1 MAGNRYIRYGAED
14 HLFAGERMGLKSIT
28 LLPVIEEIAKIGCYE
43 TDMATGTWIGSDNF
57 IEIFGLEKKPFYTVA
72 EFQALVHPDDFEWV
86 MAYFSECLEKKI
98 DFDCEYRCVKKNGE
112 TIYVNSRSKIYYKPD
127 GTPERV
133 LGIKQDVTLSKQ
145 NERRLCQL
153 NENNI
158 KKNEILSV
166 VAHDLK
172 SPLSQLQA
180 LAQLMKMELGNQ
192 FEDIM
197 SMHENICKSAQ
208 EIVREIVEIA
218 ELEDEAYTLKT
229 ALTDINKLISEVVKH
244 FRLIANEKKITV
256 TTKLAEE
263 CIAVVNEEKFSRM
276 ITNLLSNAL
285 KFTPD
290 HRTVELSTENVQGK
304 IIIRIKDEGIG
315 IKKEF
320 VPVLFDKFSNTV
332 RRPGTKGEKSTGLG
346 LNIVKKICDLH
357 GGTIA
362 VESRENV
369 GTTFTL
375 KFPRYRY
382 DTFLQPDA
390 KDIRH
395 STGV

>member
-1 MAGNRYIRYGAED
+1 
-14 HLFAGERMGLKSIT
+14 MGLKSIT
-28 LLPVIEEIAKIGCYE
+28 LLPVIEEIANIGCYE
-43 TDMATGTWIGSDNF
+43 TDLATGTWIGSDNF
-57 IEIFGLEKKPFYTVA
+57 IEIFALEKKPFYTVE

-86 MAYFSECLEKKI
+86 MAYFHECLQKKI

-112 TIYVNSRSKIYYKPD
+112 TIYVNSRSKIYYKAD

-145 NERRLCQL
+145 NERRLRQL

-197 SMHENICKSAQ
+197 TMHGNICKSAQ

-229 ALTDINKLISEVVKH
+229 ALTDINKIICEVVKH
-244 FRLIANEKKITV
+244 FRLIADEKNIILK
-256 TTKLAEE
+256 TTLADE
-263 CIAVVNEEKFSRM
+263 CIAMINAEKFSRM
-276 ITNLLSNAL
+276 IANLLSNAL

-304 IIIRIKDEGIG
+304 VIIKIRDEGIG

-320 VPVLFDKFSNTV
+320 VPILFDKFSKTI
-332 RRPGTKGEKSTGLG
+332 RRPGTKGEQSTGLG
-346 LNIVKKICDLH
+346 LNIVKRICDLH
-357 GGTIA
+357 GGTIG

-375 KFPRYRY
+375 RFPGYRV
-382 DTFLQPDA
+382 DAFLPSGAEDV
-390 KDIRH
+390 RH
-395 STGV
+395 QTGV